1 MKKVNFIAR
10 QNGGLLFDRKFSATE
25 LYIISTVRQRRLYES
40 CQTGAI
46 AILNTR
52 KIPPS
57 QTNSGIQRN
66 LDLKG
71 QIVIKK
77 FGPIFG

>member
-40 CQTGAI
+40 F
-46 AILNTR
+46 LDSSWPKEDK
-52 KIPPS
+52 KIGLIPNEFTDFELGS
-57 QTNSGIQRN
+57 
-66 LDLKG
+66 
-71 QIVIKK
+71 
-77 FGPIFG
+77 FF

>member
-40 CQTGAI
+40 FAGAVN
-46 AILNTR
+46 ACMLWKQERTR
-52 KIPPS
+52 DRTEKRRLRER
-57 QTNSGIQRN
+57 GRERE
-66 LDLKG
+66 KE
-71 QIVIKK
+71 
-77 FGPIFG
+77 